1 MVTSYKIIFIS
12 YTLMSVLNLAIVL
25 YEIKDSPSLLTLTKM
40 ISNVGLYLVVAY
52 AYYIESKRKEEFQNL
67 KKRINVF

>member
-1 MVTSYKIIFIS
+1 
-12 YTLMSVLNLAIVL
+12 MSVLNLALVL
-25 YEIKDSPSLLTLTKM
+25 YEIKDSHSLITLTRM
-40 ISNVGLYLVVAY
+40 VSQVGLYLVVAY